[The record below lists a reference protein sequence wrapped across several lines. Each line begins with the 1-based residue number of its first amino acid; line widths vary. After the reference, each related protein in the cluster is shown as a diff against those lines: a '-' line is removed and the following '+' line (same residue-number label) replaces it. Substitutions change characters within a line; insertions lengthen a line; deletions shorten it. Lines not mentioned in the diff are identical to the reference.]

1 MYVII
6 YVEVI
11 KMRVKIKTPDG
22 IIERKAKDKSYLESK
37 QKFPMRIYKN
47 KKAYDRKSNQKER
60 NSWD

>member
-1 MYVII
+1 
-6 YVEVI
+6 
-11 KMRVKIKTPDG
+11 MRVKIKTPDG